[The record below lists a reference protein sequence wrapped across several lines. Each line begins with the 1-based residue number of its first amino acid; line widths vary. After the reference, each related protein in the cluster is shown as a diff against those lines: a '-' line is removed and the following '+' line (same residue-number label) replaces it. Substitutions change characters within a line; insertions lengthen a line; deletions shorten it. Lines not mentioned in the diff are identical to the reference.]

1 LIKNPSL
8 KIDKHYYLS
17 SQVHPVVSR
26 LCDPIEGTDASFI
39 AECLGEEIFFFL
51 IFYYIKN
58 YFAKNHGILI
68 ATLYGIFQKSFVSYF
83 CLFFA
88 IFQKLFLIFMLVTFD
103 LPHEN
108 QTYILFP

>member
-39 AECLGEEIFFFL
+39 AECLGEEIVFFL

-58 YFAKNHGILI
+58 YFAKNHGWVDIDCNFVWHI
-68 ATLYGIFQKSFVSYF
+68 SKIF
-83 CLFFA
+83 C
-88 IFQKLFLIFMLVTFD
+88 
-103 LPHEN
+103 
-108 QTYILFP
+108 